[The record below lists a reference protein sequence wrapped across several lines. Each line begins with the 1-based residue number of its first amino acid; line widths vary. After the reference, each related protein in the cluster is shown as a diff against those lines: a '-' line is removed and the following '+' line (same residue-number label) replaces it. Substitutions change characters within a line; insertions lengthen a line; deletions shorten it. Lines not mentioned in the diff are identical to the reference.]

1 MAGMPPR
8 AMRAQAVC
16 IRYAVGYCSVRSGV
30 PKASP
35 GCQSIVEPGKMRKIS
50 RTNHV
55 IARSEATWQSVFLWK
70 GLLVGTWEGERI
82 ATPVCALARNDIVFL
97 RFSSFQLLI
106 RIKGEGFASAPRLSF
121 CIQHSAF
128 SISPIIPKRQG
139 GCKYRPA
146 FFRFS
151 RRSPSG
157 CSGTFS
163 AWGSPPWCPPAG
175 AADPSAPWSAWW
187 ESPLPR

>member
-8 AMRAQAVC
+8 AMRAQAVY

-82 ATPVCALARNDIVFL
+82 ATPVCALARNDIVSCVFL
-97 RFSSFQLLI
+97 ISTIDSHKR
-106 RIKGEGFASAPRLSF
+106 GRLCICAGASF

-139 GCKYRPA
+139 GRKYRPA

-157 CSGTFS
+157 C
-163 AWGSPPWCPPAG
+163 
-175 AADPSAPWSAWW
+175 
-187 ESPLPR
+187 